1 MGKTLKAVVGGRC
14 CERRT
19 PLFKPP
25 APIGVMARI
34 SLRIDDGRKR
44 SAAGILH
51 DILSC
56 LESHGPSRK
65 TRVMFEVAANAAVF
79 DRYLEKLSRAGL
91 ITLSRDGRS
100 TTLAITEAGRSLLR
114 DLECFREERS
124 RYLQVYGDVYEKLKA
139 VVAQESA
146 PPS

>member
-1 MGKTLKAVVGGRC
+1 
-14 CERRT
+14 
-19 PLFKPP
+19 
-25 APIGVMARI
+25 MARI
-34 SLRIDDGRKR
+34 SLRIDEGRKR
-44 SAAGILH
+44 SAAGLLH

-65 TRVMFEVAANAAVF
+65 TRVMFEAAVNTAVF

-91 ITLSRDGRS
+91 ITLSRDGRF

-124 RYLQVYGDVYEKLKA
+124 RYLQVCEDVYEKLKA
-139 VVAQESA
+139 VVGQEAA
-146 PPS
+146 PLS